1 MDVVVNNTVLWCC
14 LAAIVISVVV
24 SYKWKMHMGVIA
36 MAFAFLIGCLIQKTS
51 VTTIFGYWPGSI
63 IFFFIAS
70 SLLFGFA
77 EDNGTMVAFG
87 DKLLW
92 IFRGNTK
99 IVPWVL
105 FFIGALVTFLG
116 AGTSTVFFLTP
127 ISFAIGLRIGMN
139 PMMTVV
145 LVNLGYVC
153 GAYNPWTGIGVV
165 MQGFVEAGAGAE
177 HASGIYIRVYATFLI
192 KNLLFMTIFYT
203 IFEVLKKKT
212 DIKIQANKP
221 NEFIIEKPKPFTDV
235 QRKTFTL
242 IVLSFLLIVVPSV
255 IHTLKLDQGNEFLT
269 RLALL
274 AQPQS
279 VCVIFAVIASAMKL
293 GDRKKV
299 MARVP
304 ISTILLVAGVT
315 FLMQV
320 AVKSGLLKVV
330 AGWFSGDIALFLIP
344 PALCLIAG
352 FLSIFSSA
360 TSVVIPMMFPLVPAL
375 VAGTGLN
382 PVNLYTSIMVGAG
395 ATAVSPFSTSGGQ
408 TLALAPDELK
418 GEALAGNLFI
428 LAVSF
433 LSLAALFAAVGLFNI
448 LKY

>member
-1 MDVVVNNTVLWCC
+1 
-14 LAAIVISVVV
+14 
-24 SYKWKMHMGVIA
+24 MGIIA
-36 MAFAFLIGCLIQKTS
+36 MAFAFLIGCMIQGTNVS
-51 VTTIFGYWPGSI
+51 TIFGYWPHSI

-77 EDNGTMVAFG
+77 EENGTMIAFG

-92 IFRGNTK
+92 VFRKNTK
-99 IVPWVL
+99 LVPWVL
-105 FFIGALVTFLG
+105 FFIGAIVTFLG

-127 ISFAIGLRIGMN
+127 ISFAIGLRIGMD

-153 GAYNPWTGIGVV
+153 GAYNPWTGIGVA
-165 MQGFVEAGAGAE
+165 MQGFVETGMGVE
-177 HASGIYIRVYATFLI
+177 QASSIYIRVYATFLI
-192 KNLLFMTIFYT
+192 KNLLYMAIFYV
-203 IFEVLKKKT
+203 IFEVFKKKMN
-212 DIKIQANKP
+212 IKFQGNKP
-221 NEFIIEKPKPFTDV
+221 GEFMLEKPKPFTTV

-242 IVLSFLLIVVPSV
+242 IILSFLMIVAPSV
-255 IHTLKLDQGNEFLT
+255 MHTWKLDKGNEFLT

-279 VCVIFAVIASAMKL
+279 ICVIFAVIASVMKL

-299 MARVP
+299 LARVP
-304 ISTILLVAGVT
+304 INTILLVAGVT
-315 FLMQV
+315 FLMRV
-320 AVKSGLLKVV
+320 AVQSGLLETVE
-330 AGWFSGDIALFLIP
+330 GWFSEDIAHFLIP
-344 PALCLIAG
+344 PALCFIAG

-375 VAGTGLN
+375 VTGTGLN

-395 ATAVSPFSTSGGQ
+395 STAVSPFSTSGGQ
-408 TLALAPDELK
+408 TLALAPEELK
-418 GEALAGNLFI
+418 ENLAPRLFV
-428 LAVSF
+428 LAVVF
-433 LSLAALFAAVGLFNI
+433 LGLAVLFAAFGIFNI